1 MSRYSSINV
10 DEETQKEV
18 EIVKEIFEK
27 QYYSA
32 SFSRRSIIK
41 IAVHKLYEEL
51 MKNNQINESE
61 D

>member
-27 QYYSA
+27 QYYGA

-51 MKNNQINESE
+51 M
-61 D
+61 